1 MELNLFIKEFASQFD
16 DTDESEFS
24 ADTVY
29 QELDEWS
36 SLMSMAIIAFVKTKY
51 DKTITGKEVRECETI
66 KELFD
71 LVASK

>member
-1 MELNLFIKEFASQFD
+1 MELNIFIKEFASQFD

-36 SLMSMAIIAFVKTKY
+36 SLMAMAVIAFVKTKY
-51 DKTITGKEVRECETI
+51 GKTITGKDVRECETI

>member
-1 MELNLFIKEFASQFD
+1 MELNTFIKKFASQFD

-36 SLMSMAIIAFVKTKY
+36 SLMSMAIIALIKSDYNKTV
-51 DKTITGKEVRECETI
+51 TGKEVRDCETI

-71 LVASK
+71 LVESK

>member
-1 MELNLFIKEFASQFD
+1 MELNTFIKEFASQFD

-36 SLMSMAIIAFVKTKY
+36 SLMAMSIIALIKSDYNKTV
-51 DKTITGKEVRECETI
+51 TGKEVRDCETI
-66 KELFD
+66 KDLFD
-71 LVASK
+71 LVESK